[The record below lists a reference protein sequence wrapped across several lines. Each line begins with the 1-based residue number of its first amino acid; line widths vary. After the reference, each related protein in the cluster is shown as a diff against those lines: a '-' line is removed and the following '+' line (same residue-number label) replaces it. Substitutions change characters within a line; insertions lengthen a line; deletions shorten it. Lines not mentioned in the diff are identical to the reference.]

1 MAKQNIPPTKSNLN
15 RIKQSYIIA
24 KEGHELLDQKR
35 EIMVMELMS
44 YLERTKRVEK
54 DLNALLAEAYA
65 AYKKA
70 VVRMGH
76 REAENVARS
85 IKYEYIMKEKTTKL
99 MGMNMPSVH
108 AETPHLQLQGSFL
121 DSNALTD
128 EVSAAFLRL
137 ISVLGEMAE
146 IRNIVWRLS
155 REVKKTQRRVNAL
168 EKSVIPEA
176 EETIKFITSSLEER
190 ERDELFIVKM
200 VKEKYGDQQ

>member
-15 RIKQSYIIA
+15 RVKQSYTIA
-24 KEGHELLDQKR
+24 SEGYELLNQKR

-54 DLNALLAEAYA
+54 DLNALLAEAYS

-70 VVRMGH
+70 VVQIGH
-76 REAENVARS
+76 REASELACS
-85 IKYEYIMKEKTTKL
+85 IKYDYIMKEKTTKL

-108 AETPHLQLQGSFL
+108 VETPKLSLQNSFL

-128 EVSAAFLRL
+128 AVSSAFLRL
-137 ISVLGEMAE
+137 ISVLSEMAE

-176 EETIKFITSSLEER
+176 KETIKFIESSLEER

-200 VKEKYGDQQ
+200 VKEKIGGQE